1 MVTEDYRQTE
11 VNKELPSQSEGLALQ
26 SAILKWS
33 QCGWLIDSG

>member
-1 MVTEDYRQTE
+1 MVTEGYSQTE

-26 SAILKWS
+26 GVILKWS